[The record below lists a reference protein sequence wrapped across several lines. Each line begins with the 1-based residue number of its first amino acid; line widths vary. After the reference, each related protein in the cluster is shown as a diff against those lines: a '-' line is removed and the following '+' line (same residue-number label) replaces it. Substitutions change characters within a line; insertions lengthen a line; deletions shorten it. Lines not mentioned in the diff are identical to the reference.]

1 MSHGNALTF
10 RQDILRFLQIIRW
23 PVALLIALWAIHGM
37 DVLFELKLYRF
48 GIFPRSLQEW
58 SGILT
63 APFVHGSW
71 GHLASNSIPWLA
83 LTSMMI
89 VFYPRVALQVSL
101 LLWILTGVSVWLFA
115 RPSYHIG
122 ISGIIYGYI
131 SFIFWTGIFR
141 KNRRAILLSFI
152 VLILYAGSVESIFP
166 NTEKGISWESHLSGA
181 IVGLLLAFVF
191 KNVLEGEEIP
201 QFQTDQ
207 TNDAAEKRYFLPR
220 DAFEKTRLQRYYEQ
234 LEREMQAGNESSD

>member
-1 MSHGNALTF
+1 M
-10 RQDILRFLQIIRW
+10 
-23 PVALLIALWAIHGM
+23 VLLIALWVIHGV

-58 SGILT
+58 SGIVT

-71 GHLASNSIPWLA
+71 GHLASNSLPWLA

-101 LLWILTGVSVWLFA
+101 LLWILTGSAVWLFA

-141 KNRRAILLSFI
+141 KNRRAMILSLI
-152 VLILYAGSVESIFP
+152 VLTLYSGSVESIFP
-166 NTEKGISWESHLSGA
+166 NTEKGISWESHLAGA
-181 IVGLLLAFVF
+181 IVGLVLAFIF
-191 KNVLEGEEIP
+191 KNALEGEEVQQHQSDLSGDP
-201 QFQTDQ
+201 G
-207 TNDAAEKRYFLPR
+207 ERKYFLPR
-220 DAFEKTRLQRYYEQ
+220 DAFEKTKLQRVYEQ
-234 LEREMQAGNESSD
+234 LEQEIQARHSEKTD